1 MAIINETNFTA
12 EAQQRLAALRVNL
25 EETKSALLQGNIL
38 TINSDVLPRRV
49 TRLISNPLLKDAL
62 AAQPSSGSENS
73 SVLEE
78 IDSYVHMPP
87 TASKAEANERLQQL
101 SPQARGQ
108 LEAIIGGND
117 LLPIWFL
124 NRGAELRRTVARIK
138 VVTSDGAEGYGTGF
152 LVGPGILIT
161 NRHVLDQSDIGGDS
175 LLSIVASAVA
185 EFDVEILPQETAP
198 GKTRLVSSTPAVFRL
213 APQTL
218 LLTDA
223 WNALDYVLI
232 ALEPKSLDGQHD
244 ISEYGYNRLSADK
257 GKTVTGEPV
266 FIIQHPNGESKK
278 ISLLNNRMMIR
289 NEQSSYLYYEADT
302 EPGSSGSP
310 VFNRQWE
317 VVALHHSVEFARDP
331 EDRILAKD
339 GSLWSDAMG
348 TAAIQ
353 NMSFNEGVRVS
364 RILEQVETKR
374 ETALQDAQVNSS
386 LEIISDG
393 GMRLLDKV
401 LATAHQAPV
410 EELMQPLNQKIT
422 FASLAS
428 NTDFPA
434 PE

>member
-1 MAIINETNFTA
+1 MAIYKETNFTA
-12 EAQQRLAALRVNL
+12 EAQQRLAAQQVNL
-25 EETKSALLQGNIL
+25 EQTKGALLQGDIL
-38 TINSDVLPRRV
+38 TINSDVLPRRI
-49 TRLISNPLLKDAL
+49 TRLISNPLLKDSL
-62 AAQPSSGSENS
+62 EVQPGNGGNNR
-73 SVLEE
+73 VLEE
-78 IDSYVHMPP
+78 IDSYVLLPP
-87 TASKAEANERLQQL
+87 AASKAEANKRLQQL

-138 VVTSDGAEGYGTGF
+138 VVTSKGAEGYGTGF
-152 LVGPGILIT
+152 LVGPGILLT
-161 NRHVLDQSDIGGDS
+161 NRHVLDYSDIQGDS
-175 LLSIVASAVA
+175 LLSIVANAVA
-185 EFDVEILPQETAP
+185 EFDVEIVPQVIAP

-232 ALEPKSLDGQHD
+232 ALESKSIDGQHD
-244 ISEYGYNRLSADK
+244 ISEYGYNRLSADM

-289 NEQSSYLYYEADT
+289 DEKSSYLYYEADT

-317 VVALHHSVEFARDP
+317 VVALHHSVEYARDP

-339 GSLWSDAMG
+339 GSLWNEAMG
-348 TAAIQ
+348 TAAIKT
-353 NMSFNEGVRVS
+353 MSFNEGVRVS
-364 RILEQVETKR
+364 RILKQVETKR
-374 ETALQDAQVNSS
+374 EATLQNLQANAS
-386 LEIISDG
+386 LDIISDG
-393 GMRLLDKV
+393 GMRILDNL

-410 EELMQPLNQKIT
+410 EELMKPLNQKIT
-422 FASLAS
+422 FASIDGDS
-428 NTDFPA
+428 DFPA
-434 PE
+434 PD

>member
-1 MAIINETNFTA
+1 M
-12 EAQQRLAALRVNL
+12 
-25 EETKSALLQGNIL
+25 
-38 TINSDVLPRRV
+38 LPRRI
-49 TRLISNPLLKDAL
+49 TRLISNPLLKDSL
-62 AAQPSSGSENS
+62 EVQPGNGGDNR
-73 SVLEE
+73 VLEE
-78 IDSYVHMPP
+78 IDSYVLLPP
-87 TASKAEANERLQQL
+87 AASKAEANKRLKQL

-138 VVTSDGAEGYGTGF
+138 VVTSKGAEGYGTGF
-152 LVGPGILIT
+152 LVGPGILLT
-161 NRHVLDQSDIGGDS
+161 NRHVLDYSDIQGDS
-175 LLSIVASAVA
+175 LLSIVANAVA
-185 EFDVEILPQETAP
+185 EFDVEIVPEVIAP

-232 ALEPKSLDGQHD
+232 ALESKSVDGQHD
-244 ISEYGYNRLSADK
+244 ISEYGYNRLSADM

-289 NEQSSYLYYEADT
+289 DEKSSYLYYEADT

-317 VVALHHSVEFARDP
+317 VVALHHSVEYARDP

-339 GSLWSDAMG
+339 GSLWNEAMG
-348 TAAIQ
+348 TAAIKT
-353 NMSFNEGVRVS
+353 MSFNEGVRVS
-364 RILEQVETKR
+364 RILKQVETKR
-374 ETALQDAQVNSS
+374 EATLQNLQANAS
-386 LEIISDG
+386 LDIISDG
-393 GMRLLDKV
+393 GMRILDNL

-410 EELMQPLNQKIT
+410 EELMKPLNQKIT
-422 FASLAS
+422 FASIDGDL
-428 NTDFPA
+428 DFPA
-434 PE
+434 PD

>member
-1 MAIINETNFTA
+1 MEIHKETNFTA
-12 EAQQRLAALRVNL
+12 EAQQRLAAQQVNL
-25 EETKSALLQGNIL
+25 EQTKGALLQGDIL
-38 TINSDVLPRRV
+38 TINSDVLPRRI
-49 TRLISNPLLKDAL
+49 TRLISNPLLKDSL
-62 AAQPSSGSENS
+62 EAQPVNGGDNR
-73 SVLEE
+73 VLEE
-78 IDSYVHMPP
+78 IDSYVLMPP
-87 TASKAEANERLQQL
+87 AASKAEANERLQHL
-101 SPQARGQ
+101 SQQARGQ

-138 VVTSDGAEGYGTGF
+138 VVTSKGAEGYGTGF

-161 NRHVLDQSDIGGDS
+161 NRHVLDQSDIDGDS
-175 LLSIVASAVA
+175 LLSIVANAVA
-185 EFDVEILPQETAP
+185 EFDVEIIPQVIAP

-232 ALEPKSLDGQHD
+232 ALEAKSIDGQHD
-244 ISEYGYNRLSADK
+244 ISEYGYNRLSADM

-289 NEQSSYLYYEADT
+289 DEKSSYLYYEADT

-339 GSLWSDAMG
+339 GSLWNEAMG

-353 NMSFNEGVRVS
+353 TMSFNEGVRVS
-364 RILEQVETKR
+364 RILKQVETKR
-374 ETALQDAQVNSS
+374 EATFQNVQANAS
-386 LEIISDG
+386 LEIISHV

-410 EELMQPLNQKIT
+410 EELMQPLIQKIT
-422 FASLAS
+422 LASLADDS
-428 NTDFPA
+428 DIPA

>member
-1 MAIINETNFTA
+1 V
-12 EAQQRLAALRVNL
+12 Q
-25 EETKSALLQGNIL
+25 
-38 TINSDVLPRRV
+38 LP
-49 TRLISNPLLKDAL
+49 
-62 AAQPSSGSENS
+62 
-73 SVLEE
+73 
-78 IDSYVHMPP
+78 PP
-87 TASKAEANERLQQL
+87 ASKAEANERLQQL

-108 LEAIIGGND
+108 LEAIICGND

-175 LLSIVASAVA
+175 LLSIVANAVA
-185 EFDVEILPQETAP
+185 EFDVEIVPQVIAP

-232 ALEPKSLDGQHD
+232 ALESKSIDGQHD
-244 ISEYGYNRLSADK
+244 ISEYGFNRLSADM

-278 ISLLNNRMMIR
+278 ISLLNNKMMIR

-339 GSLWSDAMG
+339 GSLWNEAMG
-348 TAAIQ
+348 TAAIKT
-353 NMSFNEGVRVS
+353 MSFNEGVRVS
-364 RILEQVETKR
+364 RILKQVEAKR
-374 ETALQDAQVNSS
+374 EATLQNGQSNAS
-386 LEIISDG
+386 LESISDG
-393 GMRLLDKV
+393 GMRLLDNL

-410 EELMQPLNQKIT
+410 EELMKPINQKIS
-422 FASLAS
+422 FASIANES
-428 NTDFPA
+428 DFPA
-434 PE
+434 PD

>member
-1 MAIINETNFTA
+1 MAIYKETNFTA
-12 EAQQRLAALRVNL
+12 EAQQRLAAQQVNL
-25 EETKSALLQGNIL
+25 EQTKGALLQGDIL
-38 TINSDVLPRRV
+38 TINSDVLPRRI
-49 TRLISNPLLKDAL
+49 TRLISNPLLKDSL
-62 AAQPSSGSENS
+62 EVQPGNGGDNR
-73 SVLEE
+73 VLEE
-78 IDSYVHMPP
+78 IDSYVLLPP
-87 TASKAEANERLQQL
+87 AASKAEANKRLQQL

-138 VVTSDGAEGYGTGF
+138 VVTSKGAEGYGTGF
-152 LVGPGILIT
+152 LVGPGILLT
-161 NRHVLDQSDIGGDS
+161 NRHVLDYSDIQGDS
-175 LLSIVASAVA
+175 LLSIVANAVA
-185 EFDVEILPQETAP
+185 EFDVEIVPQVIAP

-232 ALEPKSLDGQHD
+232 ALESKSIDGQHD
-244 ISEYGYNRLSADK
+244 ISEYGYNRLSADM

-278 ISLLNNRMMIR
+278 ISLLNNRIMIR
-289 NEQSSYLYYEADT
+289 DEKSSYLYYEADT

-317 VVALHHSVEFARDP
+317 VVALHHSVEYARDP

-339 GSLWSDAMG
+339 GSLWNEAMG
-348 TAAIQ
+348 TAAIKT
-353 NMSFNEGVRVS
+353 MSFNEGVRVS
-364 RILEQVETKR
+364 RILKQVETKR
-374 ETALQDAQVNSS
+374 EATLQNLQANAS
-386 LEIISDG
+386 LDIISDG
-393 GMRLLDKV
+393 GMRILDNL

-410 EELMQPLNQKIT
+410 EELMKPLNQKIT
-422 FASLAS
+422 FASIDGDS
-428 NTDFPA
+428 DFPA
-434 PE
+434 PD

>member
-1 MAIINETNFTA
+1 MAIFKETNFTA
-12 EAQQRLAALRVNL
+12 EAQQRLAAQQVNL
-25 EETKSALLQGNIL
+25 EQTKGALAQGDIL
-38 TINSDVLPRRV
+38 TINSDVLPRRI
-49 TRLISNPLLKDAL
+49 TRLISNPLLKDSL
-62 AAQPSSGSENS
+62 ETQPGNGCENR
-73 SVLEE
+73 VLEE
-78 IDSYVHMPP
+78 IDSYVLMPP
-87 TASKAEANERLQQL
+87 ASSKAEANERLQQL

-108 LEAIIGGND
+108 LEAIICGND

-175 LLSIVASAVA
+175 LLSIVANAVA
-185 EFDVEILPQETAP
+185 EFDVEIIPQVIAP

-232 ALEPKSLDGQHD
+232 ALESKSIDGQHD
-244 ISEYGYNRLSADK
+244 ISEYGFNRLSADM

-278 ISLLNNRMMIR
+278 ISLLNNKMMLR

-339 GSLWSDAMG
+339 GSLWNEAMG
-348 TAAIQ
+348 TAAIKT
-353 NMSFNEGVRVS
+353 MSFNEGVRVS
-364 RILEQVETKR
+364 RILKQVESKR
-374 ETALQDAQVNSS
+374 EATLQNVQANTS

-393 GMRLLDKV
+393 GMRLLDNL
-401 LATAHQAPV
+401 LATAHQVPV
-410 EELMQPLNQKIT
+410 EELMQPLTQKIT
-422 FASLAS
+422 LASLADDS
-428 NTDFPA
+428 DFPA
-434 PE
+434 PD

>member
-1 MAIINETNFTA
+1 MAIYKETNFTA
-12 EAQQRLAALRVNL
+12 EAQQRLAAQQVNL
-25 EETKSALLQGNIL
+25 EQTKGALLQGDIL
-38 TINSDVLPRRV
+38 TINSDVLPRRI
-49 TRLISNPLLKDAL
+49 TRLISNPLLKDSL
-62 AAQPSSGSENS
+62 EVQPGNGGDNR
-73 SVLEE
+73 VLEE
-78 IDSYVHMPP
+78 IDSYVLLPP
-87 TASKAEANERLQQL
+87 AASKAEANKRLKQL

-138 VVTSDGAEGYGTGF
+138 VVTSKGAEGYGTGF
-152 LVGPGILIT
+152 LVGPGILLT
-161 NRHVLDQSDIGGDS
+161 NRHVLDYSDIQGDS
-175 LLSIVASAVA
+175 LLSIVANAVA
-185 EFDVEILPQETAP
+185 EFDVEIVPQVIAP

-232 ALEPKSLDGQHD
+232 ALESKSIDGQHD
-244 ISEYGYNRLSADK
+244 ISEYGYNRLSADM

-289 NEQSSYLYYEADT
+289 DEKSSYLYYEADT

-339 GSLWSDAMG
+339 GSLWNEAMG

-353 NMSFNEGVRVS
+353 TMSFNEGVRVS
-364 RILEQVETKR
+364 RILKQVETKR
-374 ETALQDAQVNSS
+374 EATFQNVQANAS
-386 LEIISDG
+386 LEIISHV

-410 EELMQPLNQKIT
+410 EELMQPLIQKIT
-422 FASLAS
+422 LASLADDS
-428 NTDFPA
+428 DIPA

>member
-1 MAIINETNFTA
+1 MAIYKETNFTA
-12 EAQQRLAALRVNL
+12 EAQQRLAAQQVNL
-25 EETKSALLQGNIL
+25 EQTKGALLQGDIL
-38 TINSDVLPRRV
+38 TINSDVLPRRI
-49 TRLISNPLLKDAL
+49 TRLISNPLLKDSL
-62 AAQPSSGSENS
+62 EVQPGNGGDNR
-73 SVLEE
+73 VLEE
-78 IDSYVHMPP
+78 IDSYVLLPP
-87 TASKAEANERLQQL
+87 AASKAEANKRLKQL

-138 VVTSDGAEGYGTGF
+138 VVTSKGAEGYGTGF
-152 LVGPGILIT
+152 LVGPGILLT
-161 NRHVLDQSDIGGDS
+161 NRHVLDYSDIQGDS
-175 LLSIVASAVA
+175 LLSIVANAVA
-185 EFDVEILPQETAP
+185 EFDVEIVPEVIAP

-232 ALEPKSLDGQHD
+232 ALESKSIDGQHD
-244 ISEYGYNRLSADK
+244 ISEYGYNRLSADM

-289 NEQSSYLYYEADT
+289 DEKSSYLYYEADT

-317 VVALHHSVEFARDP
+317 VVALHHSVEYARDP

-339 GSLWSDAMG
+339 GSLWNEAMG
-348 TAAIQ
+348 TAAIKT
-353 NMSFNEGVRVS
+353 MSFNEGVRVS
-364 RILEQVETKR
+364 RILKQVETKR
-374 ETALQDAQVNSS
+374 EATLQNLQANAS
-386 LEIISDG
+386 LDIISDG
-393 GMRLLDKV
+393 GMRILDNL

-410 EELMQPLNQKIT
+410 EELMKPLNQKIT
-422 FASLAS
+422 FASSDGDL
-428 NTDFPA
+428 DFPA
-434 PE
+434 PD

>member
-1 MAIINETNFTA
+1 MAIHKETNFTA
-12 EAQQRLAALRVNL
+12 EAQQRLAAQQVNL
-25 EETKSALLQGNIL
+25 EQTKGALLQGDIL
-38 TINSDVLPRRV
+38 TINSDVLPRRI
-49 TRLISNPLLKDAL
+49 TRLISNPLLKDSL
-62 AAQPSSGSENS
+62 EAQPVNGGDNR
-73 SVLEE
+73 VLEE
-78 IDSYVHMPP
+78 IDSYVLMPP
-87 TASKAEANERLQQL
+87 AASKAEANERLQHL

-138 VVTSDGAEGYGTGF
+138 VVTSKGAEGYGTGF

-161 NRHVLDQSDIGGDS
+161 NRHVLDQSDIDGDS
-175 LLSIVASAVA
+175 LLSIVANAVA
-185 EFDVEILPQETAP
+185 EFDVEIIPQVIAP

-232 ALEPKSLDGQHD
+232 ALEAKSIDGQHD
-244 ISEYGYNRLSADK
+244 ISEYGYNRLSADM

-289 NEQSSYLYYEADT
+289 DEKSSYLYYEADT

-339 GSLWSDAMG
+339 GSLWNEAMG

-353 NMSFNEGVRVS
+353 TMSFNEGVRVS
-364 RILEQVETKR
+364 RILKQVETKR
-374 ETALQDAQVNSS
+374 EATFQNVQANAS
-386 LEIISDG
+386 LEIISHV

-410 EELMQPLNQKIT
+410 EELMQPLIQKIT
-422 FASLAS
+422 LASLADDS
-428 NTDFPA
+428 DIPA

>member
-1 MAIINETNFTA
+1 MEIHKETNFTA
-12 EAQQRLAALRVNL
+12 EAQQRLAAQQVNL
-25 EETKSALLQGNIL
+25 EQTKGALAQGDIL
-38 TINSDVLPRRV
+38 TINSDVLPRRI
-49 TRLISNPLLKDAL
+49 TRLISNPLLKDSL
-62 AAQPSSGSENS
+62 EAQPVNGGDNR
-73 SVLEE
+73 VLEE
-78 IDSYVHMPP
+78 IDSYVLMPP
-87 TASKAEANERLQQL
+87 AASKAEANKRLQQL

-138 VVTSDGAEGYGTGF
+138 VVTSKGAEGYGTGF

-161 NRHVLDQSDIGGDS
+161 NRHVLDYSDIQGDS
-175 LLSIVASAVA
+175 LLSIVANAVA
-185 EFDVEILPQETAP
+185 EFDVEIVPQVIAP

-232 ALEPKSLDGQHD
+232 ALESKSIDGQHD
-244 ISEYGYNRLSADK
+244 ISEYGYNRLSADM

-289 NEQSSYLYYEADT
+289 DEKSSYLYYEADT

-339 GSLWSDAMG
+339 GSLWNEAMG
-348 TAAIQ
+348 TAAIKT
-353 NMSFNEGVRVS
+353 MSFNEGVRVS
-364 RILEQVETKR
+364 RILKQVETKR
-374 ETALQDAQVNSS
+374 EAALQDIQNNQS

-393 GMRLLDKV
+393 GMRLLDNL
-401 LATAHQAPV
+401 LATAQQAPV
-410 EELMQPLNQKIT
+410 EELMKPLNQKIT
-422 FASLAS
+422 FASLADNS
-428 NTDFPA
+428 DFPA

>member
-1 MAIINETNFTA
+1 MAIHKETNFTA
-12 EAQQRLAALRVNL
+12 EAQQRLAAQQVNL
-25 EETKSALLQGNIL
+25 EQTKGALPQGDIL
-38 TINSDVLPRRV
+38 TINSDVLPRRI
-49 TRLISNPLLKDAL
+49 TRLISNPLLKDSL
-62 AAQPSSGSENS
+62 EAQPVNGGDNR
-73 SVLEE
+73 VLEE
-78 IDSYVHMPP
+78 IDSYVLMPP
-87 TASKAEANERLQQL
+87 AASKAEANERLQHL

-138 VVTSDGAEGYGTGF
+138 VVTSKGAEGYGTGF

-175 LLSIVASAVA
+175 LLSIVANAVA
-185 EFDVEILPQETAP
+185 EFNVEIIPQVIAP

-232 ALEPKSLDGQHD
+232 ALESKSIDGQHD
-244 ISEYGYNRLSADK
+244 ISEYGYNRLSADM

-289 NEQSSYLYYEADT
+289 DEKSSYLYYEADT

-339 GSLWSDAMG
+339 GSLWNEAMG
-348 TAAIQ
+348 TAAIKT
-353 NMSFNEGVRVS
+353 MSFNEGVRVS
-364 RILEQVETKR
+364 RILKQVETKR
-374 ETALQDAQVNSS
+374 EATLQNIQTNPG

-393 GMRLLDKV
+393 GRRLLDNL

-410 EELMQPLNQKIT
+410 QELMTPLNQQIT
-422 FASLAS
+422 FASLANDS
-428 NTDFPA
+428 DFPA

>member
-1 MAIINETNFTA
+1 MAIYKETNFTA
-12 EAQQRLAALRVNL
+12 EAQQRLAAQQVNL
-25 EETKSALLQGNIL
+25 EQTKGALLQGDIL
-38 TINSDVLPRRV
+38 TINSDVLPRRI
-49 TRLISNPLLKDAL
+49 TRLISNPLLKDSL
-62 AAQPSSGSENS
+62 EVQPGNGGDNR
-73 SVLEE
+73 VLEE
-78 IDSYVHMPP
+78 IDSYVLLPP
-87 TASKAEANERLQQL
+87 AASKAEANKRLKQL

-138 VVTSDGAEGYGTGF
+138 VVTSKGAEGYGTGF
-152 LVGPGILIT
+152 LVGPGILLT
-161 NRHVLDQSDIGGDS
+161 NRHVLDYSDIQGDS
-175 LLSIVASAVA
+175 LLSIVANAVA
-185 EFDVEILPQETAP
+185 EFDVEIVPEVIAP

-232 ALEPKSLDGQHD
+232 ALESKSIDGQHD
-244 ISEYGYNRLSADK
+244 ISEYGYNRLSADM

-289 NEQSSYLYYEADT
+289 DEKSSYLYYEADT

-331 EDRILAKD
+331 KDRILAKD
-339 GSLWSDAMG
+339 GSLWNEAMG
-348 TAAIQ
+348 TAAIKT
-353 NMSFNEGVRVS
+353 MSFNEGVRVS
-364 RILEQVETKR
+364 RILKQVETKR
-374 ETALQDAQVNSS
+374 EATLQNLQANAS
-386 LEIISDG
+386 LDIISDG
-393 GMRLLDKV
+393 GMRILDNL

-410 EELMQPLNQKIT
+410 EELMKPLNQKIT
-422 FASLAS
+422 FASIDGDL
-428 NTDFPA
+428 DFPA
-434 PE
+434 PD

>member
-1 MAIINETNFTA
+1 MAIIKETNFTA
-12 EAQQRLAALRVNL
+12 EAQQRLAAQRVNL
-25 EETKSALLQGNIL
+25 EETKSALLQGEIL

-49 TRLISNPLLKDAL
+49 IRLINNPLLKDSL
-62 AAQPSSGSENS
+62 AAQPISRSNNS

-78 IDSYVHMPP
+78 IDSYAQMPP
-87 TASKAEANERLQQL
+87 PASKAEANERLQKL

-138 VVTSDGAEGYGTGF
+138 IVTSDGAEGFGTGF

-175 LLSIVASAVA
+175 LPSIVANAVA
-185 EFDVEILPQETAP
+185 EFDVEILPQEIAP
-198 GKTRLVSSTPAVFRL
+198 GKTRLVSSTPVVFRL

-232 ALEPKSLDGQHD
+232 ALESKSIDGQHD
-244 ISEYGYNRLSADK
+244 ISEYGYNRLSADM

-278 ISLLNNRMMIR
+278 ISLLNNKMMIR

-339 GSLWSDAMG
+339 GSLWNEAMG

-353 NMSFNEGVRVS
+353 TMSFNEGVRVS
-364 RILEQVETKR
+364 RILKQVESKR
-374 ETALQDAQVNSS
+374 EATFQNIQTNPG

-393 GMRLLDKV
+393 GRRLLDNL
-401 LATAHQAPV
+401 LATAHHAPV
-410 EELMQPLNQKIT
+410 QELMTPLNQQST
-422 FASLAS
+422 FTSLADDS
-428 NTDFPA
+428 DFPA

>member
-1 MAIINETNFTA
+1 MEIHKETNFTA
-12 EAQQRLAALRVNL
+12 EAQQRLAAQQVNL
-25 EETKSALLQGNIL
+25 DQTKGALLQGDIL
-38 TINSDVLPRRV
+38 TINSDVLPRRI
-49 TRLISNPLLKDAL
+49 TRLISNPLLKESL
-62 AAQPSSGSENS
+62 EAQPVNGGDNR
-73 SVLEE
+73 VLEE
-78 IDSYVHMPP
+78 IDSYVQLPP
-87 TASKAEANERLQQL
+87 AASKAEANERLQHL
-101 SPQARGQ
+101 SQQARGH

-138 VVTSDGAEGYGTGF
+138 VVTSKGAEGYGTGF

-161 NRHVLDQSDIGGDS
+161 NRHVLDQSDIDGDS
-175 LLSIVASAVA
+175 LLSIVANAVA
-185 EFDVEILPQETAP
+185 EFDVEIIPQVIAP

-232 ALEPKSLDGQHD
+232 ALEAKSIDGQHD
-244 ISEYGYNRLSADK
+244 ISEYGYNRLSADM

-289 NEQSSYLYYEADT
+289 DEKSSYLYYEADT

-339 GSLWSDAMG
+339 GSLWNEAMG

-353 NMSFNEGVRVS
+353 TMSFNEGVRVS
-364 RILEQVETKR
+364 RILKQVETKR
-374 ETALQDAQVNSS
+374 EATFQNVQANAS
-386 LEIISDG
+386 LEIISHV

-410 EELMQPLNQKIT
+410 EELMQPLIQKIT
-422 FASLAS
+422 LASLADDS
-428 NTDFPA
+428 DFPA
-434 PE
+434 PD

>member
-1 MAIINETNFTA
+1 MAIYKETNFTA
-12 EAQQRLAALRVNL
+12 EAQQRLAAQQVNL
-25 EETKSALLQGNIL
+25 EQTKGALLQGDIL
-38 TINSDVLPRRV
+38 TINSDVLPRRI
-49 TRLISNPLLKDAL
+49 TRLISNPLLKDSL
-62 AAQPSSGSENS
+62 EVQPGNGGDNR
-73 SVLEE
+73 VFEE
-78 IDSYVHMPP
+78 IDSYVLLPP
-87 TASKAEANERLQQL
+87 AASKAEANKRLQQL

-138 VVTSDGAEGYGTGF
+138 VVTSKGAEGYGTGF
-152 LVGPGILIT
+152 LVGPGILLT
-161 NRHVLDQSDIGGDS
+161 NRHVLDYSDIQGDS
-175 LLSIVASAVA
+175 LLSIVANAVA
-185 EFDVEILPQETAP
+185 EFDVEIVPQVIAP

-232 ALEPKSLDGQHD
+232 ALESKSIDGQHD
-244 ISEYGYNRLSADK
+244 ISEYGYNRLSADM

-289 NEQSSYLYYEADT
+289 DEKSSYLYYEADT

-317 VVALHHSVEFARDP
+317 VVALHHSVEYARDP

-339 GSLWSDAMG
+339 GSLWNEAMG
-348 TAAIQ
+348 TAAIKT
-353 NMSFNEGVRVS
+353 MSFNEGVRVS
-364 RILEQVETKR
+364 RILKQVETKR
-374 ETALQDAQVNSS
+374 EATLQNLQANAS
-386 LEIISDG
+386 LDIISDG
-393 GMRLLDKV
+393 GMRILDNL

-410 EELMQPLNQKIT
+410 EELMKPLNQKIT
-422 FASLAS
+422 FASIDGDS
-428 NTDFPA
+428 DFPA
-434 PE
+434 PD

>member
-1 MAIINETNFTA
+1 MAIHKETNFTA
-12 EAQQRLAALRVNL
+12 EAQQRLAALQVNL
-25 EETKSALLQGNIL
+25 DQTKGALLQGEIL
-38 TINSDVLPRRV
+38 TINSDVLPRRI
-49 TRLISNPLLKDAL
+49 TRLISNPLLKESL
-62 AAQPSSGSENS
+62 EAQPVNGGDNR
-73 SVLEE
+73 VLEE
-78 IDSYVHMPP
+78 IDSYVLMPP
-87 TASKAEANERLQQL
+87 AASKAEANERLQHL

-138 VVTSDGAEGYGTGF
+138 VVTSKGAEGYGTGF

-175 LLSIVASAVA
+175 LLSIVANAVA
-185 EFDVEILPQETAP
+185 EFDVEIVPQVIAP

-232 ALEPKSLDGQHD
+232 ALESKSIDGQHD
-244 ISEYGYNRLSADK
+244 ISEYGYNRLSADM

-289 NEQSSYLYYEADT
+289 DEKSSYLYYEADT

-339 GSLWSDAMG
+339 GSLWNEAMG
-348 TAAIQ
+348 TAAIKT
-353 NMSFNEGVRVS
+353 MSFNEGVRVS
-364 RILEQVETKR
+364 RILKHVETKL
-374 ETALQDAQVNSS
+374 EATLQNVQANAS

-393 GMRLLDKV
+393 GMRLLDNL

-410 EELMQPLNQKIT
+410 EELMKPINQKIS
-422 FASLAS
+422 FASIANES
-428 NTDFPA
+428 DFPA
-434 PE
+434 PD

>member
-1 MAIINETNFTA
+1 MAIYMETNFTA
-12 EAQQRLAALRVNL
+12 EAQQRLAAQQVNL
-25 EETKSALLQGNIL
+25 EQTKGALLQGDIL
-38 TINSDVLPRRV
+38 TINSDVLPRRI
-49 TRLISNPLLKDAL
+49 TRLISNPLLKDSL
-62 AAQPSSGSENS
+62 EVQPGNGGDNR
-73 SVLEE
+73 VLEE
-78 IDSYVHMPP
+78 IDSYVLLPP
-87 TASKAEANERLQQL
+87 AASKAEANKRLKQL

-138 VVTSDGAEGYGTGF
+138 VVTSKGAEGYGTGF
-152 LVGPGILIT
+152 LVGPGILLT
-161 NRHVLDQSDIGGDS
+161 NRHVLDYSDIQGDS
-175 LLSIVASAVA
+175 LLSIVANAVA
-185 EFDVEILPQETAP
+185 EFDVEIVPEVIAP

-232 ALEPKSLDGQHD
+232 ALESKSVDGQHD
-244 ISEYGYNRLSADK
+244 ISEYGYNRLSADM

-289 NEQSSYLYYEADT
+289 DEKSSYLYYEADT

-317 VVALHHSVEFARDP
+317 VVALHHSVEYARDP

-339 GSLWSDAMG
+339 GSLWNEAMG
-348 TAAIQ
+348 TAAIKT
-353 NMSFNEGVRVS
+353 MSFNEGVRVS
-364 RILEQVETKR
+364 RILKQVETKR
-374 ETALQDAQVNSS
+374 EATLQNLQANAS
-386 LEIISDG
+386 LDIISDG
-393 GMRLLDKV
+393 GMRILDNL

-410 EELMQPLNQKIT
+410 EELMKPLNQKIT
-422 FASLAS
+422 FASIDGDL
-428 NTDFPA
+428 DFPA
-434 PE
+434 PD

>member
-1 MAIINETNFTA
+1 MAIYKETNFTA
-12 EAQQRLAALRVNL
+12 EAQQRLAAQQVNL
-25 EETKSALLQGNIL
+25 EQTKGALLQGDIL
-38 TINSDVLPRRV
+38 TINSDVLPRRI
-49 TRLISNPLLKDAL
+49 TRLISNPLLKNSL
-62 AAQPSSGSENS
+62 EVQPGNGGDNR
-73 SVLEE
+73 VLEE
-78 IDSYVHMPP
+78 IDSYVLMPP
-87 TASKAEANERLQQL
+87 ASSKAEANERLQQL

-108 LEAIIGGND
+108 LEAIICGND

-175 LLSIVASAVA
+175 LLSIVANAVA
-185 EFDVEILPQETAP
+185 EFDVEIVPQVIAP

-232 ALEPKSLDGQHD
+232 ALESKSIDGQHD
-244 ISEYGYNRLSADK
+244 ISEYGFNRLSADM

-278 ISLLNNRMMIR
+278 ISLLNNKMMIR

-331 EDRILAKD
+331 EDRIMAKD
-339 GSLWSDAMG
+339 GSLWNEAMG
-348 TAAIQ
+348 TAAIKT
-353 NMSFNEGVRVS
+353 MSFNEGVRVS
-364 RILEQVETKR
+364 RILKQVEAKR
-374 ETALQDAQVNSS
+374 EATLQNEQSNAS
-386 LEIISDG
+386 LESISDG
-393 GMRLLDKV
+393 GMRLLDNL

-410 EELMQPLNQKIT
+410 EELMKPINQKIS
-422 FASLAS
+422 FASIANES
-428 NTDFPA
+428 DFPA
-434 PE
+434 PD

>member
-1 MAIINETNFTA
+1 MAIHKETNFTA
-12 EAQQRLAALRVNL
+12 EAQQRLAAQQVNL
-25 EETKSALLQGNIL
+25 EQTKGALLQGDIL
-38 TINSDVLPRRV
+38 TINSDVLPRRI
-49 TRLISNPLLKDAL
+49 TRLISNPLLKDSL
-62 AAQPSSGSENS
+62 EAQPVNGGDNR
-73 SVLEE
+73 VLEE
-78 IDSYVHMPP
+78 IDSYVLMPP
-87 TASKAEANERLQQL
+87 AASKAEANERLQHL

-138 VVTSDGAEGYGTGF
+138 VVTSKGAEGYGTGF

-175 LLSIVASAVA
+175 LLSIVANAVA
-185 EFDVEILPQETAP
+185 EFDVEIVPQVIAP

-223 WNALDYVLI
+223 WNALDYVMI
-232 ALEPKSLDGQHD
+232 ALESKSIDGQHD
-244 ISEYGYNRLSADK
+244 ISEYGYNRLSADM

-289 NEQSSYLYYEADT
+289 DEKSSYLYYEADT

-339 GSLWSDAMG
+339 GSLWNEAMG
-348 TAAIQ
+348 TAAIKT
-353 NMSFNEGVRVS
+353 MSFNEGVRVS
-364 RILEQVETKR
+364 RILKKVETKR
-374 ETALQDAQVNSS
+374 EAALQDIQDNPS

-393 GMRLLDKV
+393 GMRLLDNL

-410 EELMQPLNQKIT
+410 EELMQPLIQKIT
-422 FASLAS
+422 LASLADDS
-428 NTDFPA
+428 DFPA
-434 PE
+434 PD

>member
-1 MAIINETNFTA
+1 MAIYKETNFTA
-12 EAQQRLAALRVNL
+12 EAQQRLAAQQVNL
-25 EETKSALLQGNIL
+25 EQTKGALLQGDIL
-38 TINSDVLPRRV
+38 TINSDVLPRRI
-49 TRLISNPLLKDAL
+49 TRLISNPLLKDSL
-62 AAQPSSGSENS
+62 EVQPGNGGDNR
-73 SVLEE
+73 VLEE
-78 IDSYVHMPP
+78 IDSYVLMPP
-87 TASKAEANERLQQL
+87 AASKAEANKRLQQL

-138 VVTSDGAEGYGTGF
+138 VVTSKGAEGYGTGF
-152 LVGPGILIT
+152 LVGPGILLT
-161 NRHVLDQSDIGGDS
+161 NRHVLDYSDIQGDS
-175 LLSIVASAVA
+175 LLSIVANAVA
-185 EFDVEILPQETAP
+185 EFDVEIVPQVIAP
-198 GKTRLVSSTPAVFRL
+198 GRTRLVSSTPAVFRL

-232 ALEPKSLDGQHD
+232 ALESKSIDGQHD
-244 ISEYGYNRLSADK
+244 ISEYGYNRLSADM

-289 NEQSSYLYYEADT
+289 DEKSSYLYYEADT

-317 VVALHHSVEFARDP
+317 VVALHHSVEYARDP

-339 GSLWSDAMG
+339 GSLWNEAMG
-348 TAAIQ
+348 TAAIKT
-353 NMSFNEGVRVS
+353 MSFNEGVRVS
-364 RILEQVETKR
+364 RILKQVESKR
-374 ETALQDAQVNSS
+374 EATLKSLQANAS
-386 LEIISDG
+386 LEFISDG
-393 GMRLLDKV
+393 GMRLLDNL

-410 EELMQPLNQKIT
+410 EELMKPLNQKIT
-422 FASLAS
+422 LASLADDS
-428 NTDFPA
+428 DFPA

>member
-1 MAIINETNFTA
+1 MAIFKETNFTA
-12 EAQQRLAALRVNL
+12 EAQQRLAAQQVNL
-25 EETKSALLQGNIL
+25 EQTKAALLQGEIL
-38 TINSDVLPRRV
+38 TINSDVLPRRI
-49 TRLISNPLLKDAL
+49 TRLISNPLLNDSLEVKPGNGGD
-62 AAQPSSGSENS
+62 NR
-73 SVLEE
+73 VLEE
-78 IDSYVHMPP
+78 IDAYVLMPP
-87 TASKAEANERLQQL
+87 AASKAEANKRLQQL

-138 VVTSDGAEGYGTGF
+138 VVTSKGAEGYGTGF

-175 LLSIVASAVA
+175 LLSIVANAVA
-185 EFDVEILPQETAP
+185 EFDVEIVPQVIAP

-218 LLTDA
+218 LLTDE

-232 ALEPKSLDGQHD
+232 ALESKSIDGQHD
-244 ISEYGYNRLSADK
+244 IGEYGYNRLSADM

-289 NEQSSYLYYEADT
+289 DEKSSYLYYEADT

-339 GSLWSDAMG
+339 GSLWNEAMG
-348 TAAIQ
+348 TAAIKT
-353 NMSFNEGVRVS
+353 MSFNEGVRVS
-364 RILEQVETKR
+364 RILKQVETKR
-374 ETALQDAQVNSS
+374 EAALQDIQNNQS

-393 GMRLLDKV
+393 GMRLLDNL

-410 EELMQPLNQKIT
+410 EELMKPLNQKIT
-422 FASLAS
+422 FASLADNS
-428 NTDFPA
+428 DFPA

>member
-1 MAIINETNFTA
+1 MAIYMETNFTA
-12 EAQQRLAALRVNL
+12 EAQQRLAAQQVNL
-25 EETKSALLQGNIL
+25 EQTKGALLQGDIL
-38 TINSDVLPRRV
+38 TINSDVLPRRI
-49 TRLISNPLLKDAL
+49 TRLISNPLLKDSL
-62 AAQPSSGSENS
+62 EVQPGNGGDNR
-73 SVLEE
+73 VLEE
-78 IDSYVHMPP
+78 IDSYVLLPP
-87 TASKAEANERLQQL
+87 AASKAEANKRLKQL

-138 VVTSDGAEGYGTGF
+138 VVTSKGAEGYGTGF
-152 LVGPGILIT
+152 LVGPGILLT
-161 NRHVLDQSDIGGDS
+161 NRHVLDYSDIQGDS
-175 LLSIVASAVA
+175 LLSIVANAVA
-185 EFDVEILPQETAP
+185 EFDVEIVPEVIAP

-223 WNALDYVLI
+223 CNALDYVLI
-232 ALEPKSLDGQHD
+232 ALESKSIDGQHD
-244 ISEYGYNRLSADK
+244 ISEYGYNRLSADM

-289 NEQSSYLYYEADT
+289 DEKSSYLYYEADT

-317 VVALHHSVEFARDP
+317 VVALHHSVEYARDP

-339 GSLWSDAMG
+339 GSLWNEAMG
-348 TAAIQ
+348 TAAIKT
-353 NMSFNEGVRVS
+353 MSFNEGVRVS
-364 RILEQVETKR
+364 RILKQVETKR
-374 ETALQDAQVNSS
+374 EATLQNLQANAS
-386 LEIISDG
+386 LDIISDG
-393 GMRLLDKV
+393 GMRILDNL

-410 EELMQPLNQKIT
+410 EELMKPLNQKIT
-422 FASLAS
+422 FASIDGDL
-428 NTDFPA
+428 DFPA
-434 PE
+434 PD

>member
-1 MAIINETNFTA
+1 MAIVQQTNFTA
-12 EAQQRLAALRVNL
+12 EAQQRLADQQVKL
-25 EETKSALLQGNIL
+25 EETKDALLHGNIL

-49 TRLISNPLLKDAL
+49 GRLIGNPLIKDSL
-62 AAQPSSGSENS
+62 AAQPRSRSDN
-73 SVLEE
+73 SVLKE
-78 IDSYVHMPP
+78 IDSYVHMPAP
-87 TASKAEANERLQQL
+87 ESKAEANNRLENL

-138 VVTSDGAEGYGTGF
+138 VVTADGVEAFGTGF

-185 EFDVEILPQETAP
+185 EFDVEITPQEIAP
-198 GKTRLVSSTPAVFRL
+198 GKTRLVSNTPAVFRL
-213 APQTL
+213 APQIL
-218 LLTDA
+218 LLTDE
-223 WNALDYVLI
+223 WNELDYVLI
-232 ALEPKSLDGQHD
+232 ALESKSLDGQHD
-244 ISEYGYNRLSADK
+244 ISEYGYNRLSADL
-257 GKTVTGEPV
+257 GKTITGEPV

-289 NEQSSYLYYEADT
+289 NENSNYLYYEADT

-317 VVALHHSVEFARDP
+317 VVALHHSVEFARDS

-339 GSLWSDAMG
+339 GSVWNKAMG
-348 TAAIQ
+348 IAAMQ
-353 NMSFNEGVRVS
+353 TRSFNEGVRIS
-364 RILEQVETKR
+364 RILKQVETKR
-374 ETALQDAQVNSS
+374 KAALQDQQENQSNELV
-386 LEIISDG
+386 SDG
-393 GMRLLDKV
+393 GLRLLDIV
-401 LATAHQAPV
+401 LATANQAPV
-410 EELMQPLNQKIT
+410 QELMKPLSQKIT
-422 FASLAS
+422 FPSLAGNS
-428 NTDFPA
+428 DYPA

>member
-1 MAIINETNFTA
+1 MAIHKETNFTA
-12 EAQQRLAALRVNL
+12 EAQQRLAALQVNL
-25 EETKSALLQGNIL
+25 DQTKGALLQGEIL
-38 TINSDVLPRRV
+38 TINSDVLPRRI
-49 TRLISNPLLKDAL
+49 TRLISNPLLKESL
-62 AAQPSSGSENS
+62 EAQPVNGGDNR
-73 SVLEE
+73 VLEE
-78 IDSYVHMPP
+78 IDSYVLMPP
-87 TASKAEANERLQQL
+87 AASKAEANERLQHL

-138 VVTSDGAEGYGTGF
+138 VVTSKGAEGYGTGF

-175 LLSIVASAVA
+175 LLSIVANAVA
-185 EFDVEILPQETAP
+185 EFDVEIVPQVIAP

-232 ALEPKSLDGQHD
+232 ALEAKSIDGQHD
-244 ISEYGYNRLSADK
+244 ISEYGYNRLSADM

-289 NEQSSYLYYEADT
+289 DEKSSYLYYEADT

-339 GSLWSDAMG
+339 GSLWNEAMG

-353 NMSFNEGVRVS
+353 TMSFNEGVRVS
-364 RILEQVETKR
+364 RILKQVETKR
-374 ETALQDAQVNSS
+374 EATFQNVQANAS
-386 LEIISDG
+386 LEIISHV

-410 EELMQPLNQKIT
+410 EELMQPLIQKIT
-422 FASLAS
+422 LASLADDS
-428 NTDFPA
+428 DIPA
-434 PE
+434 PD

>member
-1 MAIINETNFTA
+1 MAMIKETNFTA

-25 EETKSALLQGNIL
+25 EETKTALLEGDIL

-266 FIIQHPNGESKK
+266 FIIQHPNGDSKK

-317 VVALHHSVEFARDP
+317 VVALHHSVEFARDH

-364 RILEQVETKR
+364 RILQQVESKR

-410 EELMQPLNQKIT
+410 EELMQPLNQKII

>member
-1 MAIINETNFTA
+1 MAIYKETNFTA
-12 EAQQRLAALRVNL
+12 EAQQRLAAQQVNL
-25 EETKSALLQGNIL
+25 EQTKGALLQGDIL
-38 TINSDVLPRRV
+38 TINSDVLPRRI
-49 TRLISNPLLKDAL
+49 TRLISNPLLNDSLEVKPGNGGD
-62 AAQPSSGSENS
+62 NR
-73 SVLEE
+73 VLEE
-78 IDSYVHMPP
+78 IDAYVLMPP
-87 TASKAEANERLQQL
+87 AASKAEANKRLQQL

-138 VVTSDGAEGYGTGF
+138 VVTSKGAEGYGTGF
-152 LVGPGILIT
+152 LVGPGILLT
-161 NRHVLDQSDIGGDS
+161 NRHVLDYSDIQGDS
-175 LLSIVASAVA
+175 LLSIVANAVA
-185 EFDVEILPQETAP
+185 EFDVEIVPQVIAP
-198 GKTRLVSSTPAVFRL
+198 GRTRLVSSTPAVFRL

-232 ALEPKSLDGQHD
+232 ALESKSIDGQHD
-244 ISEYGYNRLSADK
+244 ISEYGYNRLSADM

-289 NEQSSYLYYEADT
+289 DEKSSYLYYEADT

-339 GSLWSDAMG
+339 GSLWNEAMG
-348 TAAIQ
+348 TAAIKT
-353 NMSFNEGVRVS
+353 MSFNEGVRVS
-364 RILEQVETKR
+364 RILKQVETKR
-374 ETALQDAQVNSS
+374 EATLQNAQANAS

-393 GMRLLDKV
+393 GMRLLDNL

-410 EELMQPLNQKIT
+410 EELMQPMNQKIT
-422 FASLAS
+422 FTSIANDS
-428 NTDFPA
+428 DFPA

>member
-1 MAIINETNFTA
+1 MAIYKETNFTA
-12 EAQQRLAALRVNL
+12 EAQQRLAAQQVNL
-25 EETKSALLQGNIL
+25 EQTKGALLQGDIL
-38 TINSDVLPRRV
+38 TINSDVLPRRI
-49 TRLISNPLLKDAL
+49 TRLISNPLLKDSL
-62 AAQPSSGSENS
+62 EVQPGNGGDNR
-73 SVLEE
+73 VLEE
-78 IDSYVHMPP
+78 IDSYVLMPP
-87 TASKAEANERLQQL
+87 AASKAEANKRLQQL

-138 VVTSDGAEGYGTGF
+138 VVTSKGAEGYGTGF
-152 LVGPGILIT
+152 LVGPGILLT
-161 NRHVLDQSDIGGDS
+161 NRHVLDYSDIQGDS
-175 LLSIVASAVA
+175 LLSIVANAVA
-185 EFDVEILPQETAP
+185 EFDVEIVPQVIAP
-198 GKTRLVSSTPAVFRL
+198 GRTRLVSSTPAVFRL

-232 ALEPKSLDGQHD
+232 ALESKSIDGQHD
-244 ISEYGYNRLSADK
+244 ISEYGYNRLSADM

-289 NEQSSYLYYEADT
+289 DEKSSYLYYEADT

-317 VVALHHSVEFARDP
+317 VVALHHSVEYARDP

-339 GSLWSDAMG
+339 GSLWNEAMG
-348 TAAIQ
+348 TAAIKT
-353 NMSFNEGVRVS
+353 MSFNEGVRVS
-364 RILEQVETKR
+364 RILKQVESKR
-374 ETALQDAQVNSS
+374 EAILKSLQANAS
-386 LEIISDG
+386 LEFISDG
-393 GMRLLDKV
+393 GMRLLDNL

-410 EELMQPLNQKIT
+410 EELMQPLIQKIT
-422 FASLAS
+422 LASLADDS
-428 NTDFPA
+428 DFPA
-434 PE
+434 PD

>member
-1 MAIINETNFTA
+1 MAIYKETNFTA
-12 EAQQRLAALRVNL
+12 EAQQRLAAQQVKL
-25 EETKSALLQGNIL
+25 EQTKGALLQGDIL
-38 TINSDVLPRRV
+38 TINSDVLPRRI
-49 TRLISNPLLKDAL
+49 TRLISNPLLKDSL
-62 AAQPSSGSENS
+62 EVQPGNGGDNR
-73 SVLEE
+73 VLEE
-78 IDSYVHMPP
+78 IDSYVLLPP
-87 TASKAEANERLQQL
+87 AASKAEANKRLQQL

-138 VVTSDGAEGYGTGF
+138 VVTSKGAEGYGTGF
-152 LVGPGILIT
+152 LVGPGILLT
-161 NRHVLDQSDIGGDS
+161 NRHVLDYSDIQGDS
-175 LLSIVASAVA
+175 LLSIVANAVA
-185 EFDVEILPQETAP
+185 EFDVEIVPQVIAP

-232 ALEPKSLDGQHD
+232 ALESKSIDGQHD
-244 ISEYGYNRLSADK
+244 ISEYGYNRLSADM

-289 NEQSSYLYYEADT
+289 DEKSSYLYYEADT

-317 VVALHHSVEFARDP
+317 VVALHHSVEYARDP

-339 GSLWSDAMG
+339 GSLWNEAMG
-348 TAAIQ
+348 TAAIKT
-353 NMSFNEGVRVS
+353 MSFNEGVRVS
-364 RILEQVETKR
+364 RILKQVETKR
-374 ETALQDAQVNSS
+374 EATLQNLQANAS
-386 LEIISDG
+386 LDIISDE
-393 GMRLLDKV
+393 GMRILDNL

-410 EELMQPLNQKIT
+410 EELMKPLNQKIT
-422 FASLAS
+422 FASIDGDS
-428 NTDFPA
+428 DFPA
-434 PE
+434 PD

>member
-1 MAIINETNFTA
+1 MAIINGTNFTA

-25 EETKSALLQGNIL
+25 EETKSALLQGDIL

-78 IDSYVHMPP
+78 INSYVHMPP

-266 FIIQHPNGESKK
+266 FIIQHPNGDSKK

-364 RILEQVETKR
+364 RILQQVETKR
-374 ETALQDAQVNSS
+374 EAALQDAQVNSS

>member
-1 MAIINETNFTA
+1 MAIYKETNFTA
-12 EAQQRLAALRVNL
+12 EAQQRLAAQQVNL
-25 EETKSALLQGNIL
+25 EQTKGALLQGDIL
-38 TINSDVLPRRV
+38 TINSDVLPRRI
-49 TRLISNPLLKDAL
+49 TRLISNPLLKDSL
-62 AAQPSSGSENS
+62 EVQPGNGGDNR
-73 SVLEE
+73 VLEE
-78 IDSYVHMPP
+78 IDSYVLLPP
-87 TASKAEANERLQQL
+87 AASKAEANKRLKQL

-138 VVTSDGAEGYGTGF
+138 VVTSKGAEGYGTGF

-175 LLSIVASAVA
+175 LLSIVANAVA
-185 EFDVEILPQETAP
+185 EFDVEIVPQVIAP

-232 ALEPKSLDGQHD
+232 ALESKSIDGQHD
-244 ISEYGYNRLSADK
+244 ISEYGYNRLSADM

-289 NEQSSYLYYEADT
+289 DEKSSYLYYEADT

-317 VVALHHSVEFARDP
+317 VVALHHSVEYARDP

-339 GSLWSDAMG
+339 GSLWNEAMG
-348 TAAIQ
+348 TAAIKT
-353 NMSFNEGVRVS
+353 MSFNEGVRVS
-364 RILEQVETKR
+364 RILKQVETKR
-374 ETALQDAQVNSS
+374 EATLQNLQANAS
-386 LEIISDG
+386 LDIISDG
-393 GMRLLDKV
+393 GMRILDNL

-410 EELMQPLNQKIT
+410 EELMKPLNQKIT
-422 FASLAS
+422 FASIDGDL
-428 NTDFPA
+428 DFPA
-434 PE
+434 PD

>member
-1 MAIINETNFTA
+1 MAIYMETNFTA
-12 EAQQRLAALRVNL
+12 EAQQRLAAQQVNL
-25 EETKSALLQGNIL
+25 EQTKGALLQGDIL
-38 TINSDVLPRRV
+38 TINSDVLPRRI
-49 TRLISNPLLKDAL
+49 TRLISNPLLKDSL
-62 AAQPSSGSENS
+62 EVQPGNGGNNR
-73 SVLEE
+73 VLEE
-78 IDSYVHMPP
+78 IDSYVLLPP
-87 TASKAEANERLQQL
+87 AASKAEANKRLKQL

-138 VVTSDGAEGYGTGF
+138 VVTSKGAEGYGTGF
-152 LVGPGILIT
+152 LVGPGILLT
-161 NRHVLDQSDIGGDS
+161 NRHVLDYSDIQGDS
-175 LLSIVASAVA
+175 LLSIVANAVA
-185 EFDVEILPQETAP
+185 EFDVEIVPEVIAP

-232 ALEPKSLDGQHD
+232 ALESKSVDGQHD
-244 ISEYGYNRLSADK
+244 ISEYGYNRLSADM

-289 NEQSSYLYYEADT
+289 DEKSSYLYYEADT

-317 VVALHHSVEFARDP
+317 VVALHHSVEYARDP

-339 GSLWSDAMG
+339 GSLWNEAMG
-348 TAAIQ
+348 TAAIKT
-353 NMSFNEGVRVS
+353 MSFNEGVRVS
-364 RILEQVETKR
+364 RILKQVETKR
-374 ETALQDAQVNSS
+374 EATLQNLQANAS
-386 LEIISDG
+386 LDIISDG
-393 GMRLLDKV
+393 GMRILDNL

-410 EELMQPLNQKIT
+410 EELMKPLNQKIT
-422 FASLAS
+422 FASIDGDL
-428 NTDFPA
+428 DFPA
-434 PE
+434 PD

>member
-1 MAIINETNFTA
+1 MAIHKETNFTA
-12 EAQQRLAALRVNL
+12 EAQQRLAAQQVNL
-25 EETKSALLQGNIL
+25 EQTKGALLQGDIL
-38 TINSDVLPRRV
+38 TINSDVLPRRI
-49 TRLISNPLLKDAL
+49 TRLISNPLLKDSL
-62 AAQPSSGSENS
+62 EAQPVNGGDNR
-73 SVLEE
+73 VLEE
-78 IDSYVHMPP
+78 IDSYVLMPP
-87 TASKAEANERLQQL
+87 AASKAEANERLQHL

-138 VVTSDGAEGYGTGF
+138 VVTSKGAEGYGTGF

-161 NRHVLDQSDIGGDS
+161 NRHVLDQSDIGGNS
-175 LLSIVASAVA
+175 LLSIVANAVA
-185 EFDVEILPQETAP
+185 EFDVEIVPQVIAP
-198 GKTRLVSSTPAVFRL
+198 GQTRLVSSTPAVFRL

-232 ALEPKSLDGQHD
+232 AIESKSIDGQHD
-244 ISEYGYNRLSADK
+244 ISEYGYNRLSADM

-289 NEQSSYLYYEADT
+289 DEKSSYLYYEADT

-339 GSLWSDAMG
+339 GSLWNEAMG
-348 TAAIQ
+348 TAAIKT
-353 NMSFNEGVRVS
+353 MSFNEGVRVS
-364 RILEQVETKR
+364 RILKQVETKR
-374 ETALQDAQVNSS
+374 EAALQDIQDNPS

-393 GMRLLDKV
+393 GMRLLDNL

-410 EELMQPLNQKIT
+410 EELMQPLIQKIPL
-422 FASLAS
+422 ASLADDS
-428 NTDFPA
+428 DFPA

>member
-1 MAIINETNFTA
+1 MAIYKETNFTA
-12 EAQQRLAALRVNL
+12 EAQQRLAAQQVNL
-25 EETKSALLQGNIL
+25 EQTKGALLQGDIL
-38 TINSDVLPRRV
+38 TINSDVLPRRI
-49 TRLISNPLLKDAL
+49 TRLISNPLLKDSL
-62 AAQPSSGSENS
+62 EVQPGNGGDNR
-73 SVLEE
+73 VLEE
-78 IDSYVHMPP
+78 IDSYVLLPP
-87 TASKAEANERLQQL
+87 AASKAEANKRLKQL

-138 VVTSDGAEGYGTGF
+138 VVTSKGAEGYGTGF
-152 LVGPGILIT
+152 LVGPGILLT
-161 NRHVLDQSDIGGDS
+161 NRHVLDYSDIQGDS
-175 LLSIVASAVA
+175 LLSIVANAVA
-185 EFDVEILPQETAP
+185 EFDVEIVPEVIAP

-232 ALEPKSLDGQHD
+232 ALESKSIDGQHD
-244 ISEYGYNRLSADK
+244 ISEYGYNRLSADM

-289 NEQSSYLYYEADT
+289 DEKSSYLYYEADT

-317 VVALHHSVEFARDP
+317 VVALHHSVEYARDP

-339 GSLWSDAMG
+339 GSLWNEAMG
-348 TAAIQ
+348 TAAIKT
-353 NMSFNEGVRVS
+353 MSFNEGVRVS
-364 RILEQVETKR
+364 RILKQVETKR
-374 ETALQDAQVNSS
+374 EATLQNLQANAS
-386 LEIISDG
+386 LDIISDG
-393 GMRLLDKV
+393 GMRILDNL

-410 EELMQPLNQKIT
+410 EELMKPLNQKIT
-422 FASLAS
+422 FASIDGDL
-428 NTDFPA
+428 DFPA
-434 PE
+434 PD

>member
-1 MAIINETNFTA
+1 MAIHKETNFTA
-12 EAQQRLAALRVNL
+12 EAQQRLAAQQVNL
-25 EETKSALLQGNIL
+25 EQTKGALLQGDIL
-38 TINSDVLPRRV
+38 TINSDVLPRRI
-49 TRLISNPLLKDAL
+49 TRLISNPLLKDSL
-62 AAQPSSGSENS
+62 EAQPVNGGDNR
-73 SVLEE
+73 VLEE
-78 IDSYVHMPP
+78 IDSYVLMPP
-87 TASKAEANERLQQL
+87 AASKAEANERLQHL
-101 SPQARGQ
+101 SQQARGQ

-138 VVTSDGAEGYGTGF
+138 VVTSKGAEGYGTGF

-161 NRHVLDQSDIGGDS
+161 NRHVLDQSDIDGDS
-175 LLSIVASAVA
+175 LLSIVANAVA
-185 EFDVEILPQETAP
+185 EFDVEIIPQVIAP

-232 ALEPKSLDGQHD
+232 ALEAKSIDGQHD
-244 ISEYGYNRLSADK
+244 ISEYGYNRLSADM

-289 NEQSSYLYYEADT
+289 DEKSSYLYYEADT

-317 VVALHHSVEFARDP
+317 VVALHHSVEYARDP

-339 GSLWSDAMG
+339 GSLWNEAMG
-348 TAAIQ
+348 TAAIKT
-353 NMSFNEGVRVS
+353 MSFNEGVRVS
-364 RILEQVETKR
+364 RILKQVETKR
-374 ETALQDAQVNSS
+374 EATLQNLQANAS
-386 LEIISDG
+386 LDIISDG
-393 GMRLLDKV
+393 GMRILDNL

-410 EELMQPLNQKIT
+410 EELMKPLNQKIT
-422 FASLAS
+422 FASIDGDL
-428 NTDFPA
+428 DFPA
-434 PE
+434 PD